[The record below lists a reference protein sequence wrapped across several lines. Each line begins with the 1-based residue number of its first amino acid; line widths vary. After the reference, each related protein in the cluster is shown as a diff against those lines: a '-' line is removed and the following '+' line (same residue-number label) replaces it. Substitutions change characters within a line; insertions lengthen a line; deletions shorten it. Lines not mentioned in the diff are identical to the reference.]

1 MVEVPARH
9 RQGPNGGGIQREGV
23 SGEASDEDCDGGEAG
38 GSAERP
44 VPASRLRRDH
54 WSDSWSGGLGG
65 MGGASKHS
73 QAPQE
78 GFLISMVLRTSG
90 PIPAGVLRFLVPV
103 I

>member
-1 MVEVPARH
+1 
-9 RQGPNGGGIQREGV
+9 
-23 SGEASDEDCDGGEAG
+23 
-38 GSAERP
+38 
-44 VPASRLRRDH
+44 
-54 WSDSWSGGLGG
+54 